1 MKPSKSHGV
10 NCKMLL
16 FTVPNCSRLDY
27 LTSLSRSY
35 LGAFGNNLVL
45 FIGEKQKGQM
55 KVQWNPKL
63 LFCQYSFCFS
73 TKSKGAHSFTSNR
86 VLDVHEF
93 EHAGTP
99 PLLLCR
105 STTL

>member
-10 NCKMLL
+10 NCRTSL

-45 FIGEKQKGQM
+45 FVGEKQKGQT

-63 LFCQYSFCFS
+63 LFCQ
-73 TKSKGAHSFTSNR
+73 
-86 VLDVHEF
+86 
-93 EHAGTP
+93 
-99 PLLLCR
+99 
-105 STTL
+105 